1 MNFKM
6 MIKIGLLVAF
16 TLVTGCAAKGT
27 SFQEVTDIPK
37 DRGLVYVY
45 RSNSI
50 IGSAIRYSVYAD
62 KDVVCKL
69 IRGGY
74 CLYYAKPGEVE
85 FWGRTESKGSLTVDV
100 KAGQKHYVKG
110 SLTVG
115 FAVGRPNLSL
125 VEEQEAMKEIVKCK
139 LLKSNTGEAA
149 DQKKDEAKQDEQR
162 Q

>member
-1 MNFKM
+1 MNFKT
-6 MIKIGLLVAF
+6 MIKLGLLVTFA
-16 TLVTGCAAKGT
+16 VITGCAASGPAFK
-27 SFQEVTDIPK
+27 EITDIPQDK
-37 DRGLVYVY
+37 GLVYVY
-45 RSNSI
+45 RPNSI

-62 KDVVCKL
+62 QDVVCKL

-85 FWGRTESKGSLTVDV
+85 FWAKTESKASLTVDV

-110 SLTVG
+110 SLSMG

-125 VEEQEAMKEIVKCK
+125 VEEQEALKDIVDCK
-139 LLKSNTGEAA
+139 LLNPTTGEAVA
-149 DQKKDEAKQDEQR
+149 QKDEAKQTAQK

>member
-1 MNFKM
+1 MNFKIM
-6 MIKIGLLVAF
+6 KLGLVVTFAVL
-16 TLVTGCAAKGT
+16 TGCAASGPA
-27 SFQEVTDIPK
+27 FREITDIPK
-37 DRGLVYVY
+37 DKGLVYVY
-45 RSNSI
+45 RPDSI

-85 FWGRTESKGSLTVDV
+85 FWGQTESKGSLTVDV

-110 SLTVG
+110 SLTMG

-125 VEEQEAMKEIVKCK
+125 VEEQEAMKDIVDCK
-139 LLKSNTGEAA
+139 LLPAPTDEETN
-149 DQKKDEAKQDEQR
+149 QKKDEVKQAEQKP
-162 Q
+162 

>member
-1 MNFKM
+1 MNFKT
-6 MIKIGLLVAF
+6 MIKIGLLVTFAA
-16 TLVTGCAAKGT
+16 LTGCAATGPA
-27 SFQEVTDIPK
+27 FREITDIPQDK
-37 DRGLVYVY
+37 GLVYVY
-45 RSNSI
+45 RPNSI

-85 FWGRTESKGSLTVDV
+85 FWAKTESKTSLTVDV

-110 SLTVG
+110 SLSMG

-125 VEEQEAMKEIVKCK
+125 VEEQEAMKEIVDCK
-139 LLKSNTGEAA
+139 LLTAPTDQPG
-149 DQKKDEAKQDEQR
+149 DQKNAEVKQTAQK